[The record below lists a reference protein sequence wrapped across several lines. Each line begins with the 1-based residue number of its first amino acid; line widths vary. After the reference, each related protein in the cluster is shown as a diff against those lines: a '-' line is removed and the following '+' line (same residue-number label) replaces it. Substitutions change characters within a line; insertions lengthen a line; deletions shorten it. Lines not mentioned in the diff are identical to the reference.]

1 MMRTL
6 LILFALLPAAMADGI
21 GDGYLATS
29 NGTGD
34 ERVVAFGLSK
44 PREYFETT
52 FLAEAPHTRNLAAK
66 ASSIKASWK
75 LVGYFEGRAI
85 YDLVHSGTAHGGAWA
100 VKTILFES
108 ENGLFRPVFS
118 RETQPGQWPV
128 TDTFFSFADGSLAL
142 VDRYRENA
150 RISGPFGHVILAR
163 KDGWVVDGFSKH
175 PLLFKND

>member
-1 MMRTL
+1 MRTL

-21 GDGYLATS
+21 GDGFLATS
-29 NGTGD
+29 HGAGD

-52 FLAEAPHTRNLAAK
+52 FLAEAPLTRNLAAK
-66 ASSIKASWK
+66 APSIKASWK

-85 YDLVHSGTAHGGAWA
+85 GDLVHSVTAHGGAWA
-100 VKTILFES
+100 AKTILLES

-128 TDTFFSFADGSLAL
+128 TDTFFSFAAGSLAL

-150 RISGPFGHVILAR
+150 GISGPFGHVILAR
-163 KDGWVVDGFSKH
+163 KDGWGVEGFSKH

>member
-29 NGTGD
+29 HGAGD

-66 ASSIKASWK
+66 APSIKASGK
-75 LVGYFEGRAI
+75 LVGYDEGRAI
-85 YDLVHSGTAHGGAWA
+85 DDLVHSVTVHGGAWA

-163 KDGWVVDGFSKH
+163 KEGRVVEGFSKH